1 MKPLIAVLVALGVG
15 SAATATTVVLEG
27 DAEPYVAAQERQ
39 RPGPDSARVAALFA
53 SLAQGD
59 PVACEMIADQI
70 GNFWWSDGGIGVG
83 RFSDERP
90 SSRLGKDSVSGPV
103 TDTRAI
109 RLLTSTLAND
119 DPCIRIVAAKMLG
132 NSNADD
138 AVIIAAVESSS
149 PRVREAALR
158 AAGERDRFTLRQRVE
173 RSLGDEADV
182 AAMAAWALGEY
193 EQSASLPALRRVLT
207 HASPRVRAAAAYA
220 LGQIEDQAAAED
232 LERLLGRESDR
243 RVKLATIRA
252 LGDIEAQRSAPALER
267 VIEGGDVELAIAA
280 AESYANLDIEEG
292 PASPALLRAVESP
305 SRELRYA
312 ALEALF
318 QTEDER
324 LAPVFIKFIRDEDPQ
339 VRMRVIEALGSM
351 GATEAI
357 AAIKRAL
364 EDPDPEVRRAAV
376 EALAEID
383 DR

>member
-27 DAEPYVAAQERQ
+27 APESFLGSHEPQ
-39 RPGPDSARVAALFA
+39 RPGPDSARVAALFS

-83 RFSDERP
+83 RFSDERAA
-90 SSRLGKDSVSGPV
+90 SRLGKDSVSGSV
-103 TDTRAI
+103 TDARAI
-109 RLLTSTLAND
+109 RLLTSTLTND
-119 DPCIRIVAAKMLG
+119 DPCIRLVAAKMLG

-138 AVIIAAVESSS
+138 AVMIAAIESNSA
-149 PRVREAALR
+149 RVREAALR
-158 AAGERDRFTLRQRVE
+158 AAGERDRLTLRERVE
-173 RSLGDEADV
+173 RKLGDDADI

-193 EQSASLPALRRVLT
+193 EQTASVPALRRVLT
-207 HASPRVRAAAAYA
+207 NASPRVRAAAAYA
-220 LGQIEDQAAAED
+220 LGEIEDPVAAED
-232 LERLLGRESDR
+232 LERLLGRETDR

-252 LGDIEAQRSAPALER
+252 LGDIEAVRSAPALER
-267 VIEGGDVELAIAA
+267 VIDGGDVELAIAA
-280 AESYANLDIEEG
+280 AEALQSLDIDEG
-292 PASPALLRAVESP
+292 PASPALLRALESP

-318 QTEDER
+318 DYEDEK
-324 LAPVFIKFIRDEDPQ
+324 LAPVFLRFIRDEDAE
-339 VRMRVIEALGSM
+339 VRRRVIEALGSM
-351 GATEAI
+351 GAMEAVP
-357 AAIKRAL
+357 AITRAL
-364 EDPDPEVRRAAV
+364 EDKDPEVRRAAV